1 MKERILIALLGLL
14 IMTGCSTEKV
24 RVHLIPEGYQGALVF
39 IEDENSTQ
47 QLEVKEDSLIFD
59 FTKSNILRINGKF
72 IEGSTSVSN
81 TKYYYV
87 DDKGRR
93 SEIPI
98 ALGSYTKKDSSTVYL
113 HLKHTQLRKGSQCD
127 LICSPKMFNKYLHRQ
142 MELCDSLFAIR
153 P

>member
-1 MKERILIALLGLL
+1 MRNKLLIALFGLL
-14 IMTGCSTEKV
+14 IMTSCTNEQV
-24 RVHLIPEGYQGALVF
+24 RIHLIKEGYQGALVF
-39 IEDENSTQ
+39 IEDPESIN
-47 QLEVKEDSLIFD
+47 QLEVKGDTLIFD

-72 IEGSTSVSN
+72 IEGSSSVSN

-87 DDKGRR
+87 NGQGKR

-127 LICSPKMFNKYLHRQ
+127 LVCSPKMFKKYLNEQ
-142 MELCDSLFAIR
+142 MELCDSLFAIK